1 MEGSVKEKIIK
12 HKNLVLF
19 LVLVLALL
27 GTYVFEE
34 RSNKLSEA
42 AQVKK
47 GTLLDVESLGEIK
60 AIKGIKLNFEK
71 RGASYFDKDTGLKL
85 SDARIS
91 EFFQIL
97 SMLQVKVFLDQ
108 ADVNKVGV
116 NFYIPDPTMRMSFQF
131 EKGDVTFVLG
141 KKLDYDQSFYM
152 QVIKGNSS
160 QIVLVKDE
168 SADPGVYQSDE
179 EYKKSDA
186 KYKRLEIVF
195 LLTNKYFHDTR
206 VFKDFDYVEDK
217 INFKS
222 ITVSTFRNKKY
233 SINFENST
241 TNPPAPKGINYFE
254 ENWVS
259 FHRFLSKLEG
269 KSLYY
274 PGDMKLLDEVLS
286 QLEVVDREGRKY
298 SMEVYK
304 RYGQENGYFLKT
316 SLNNIIYQVKPE
328 DAQYFFV
335 NVQDFWEKRI
345 GPKEKEYNFK
355 ITFYDGKSAE
365 VKVQDK
371 DLFKV
376 IPTDPLFT
384 ENSVRALEFKRLIEF
399 FKAEGNHVSEMPAN
413 QSELLKK
420 NILRVQFDKRN
431 LSVILEENEA
441 IIVDPD
447 LKLMIHHYI
456 GAKLPFSIKYEDYF
470 IAAKK

>member
-1 MEGSVKEKIIK
+1 MK
-12 HKNLVLF
+12 HKNLILFIVLI
-19 LVLVLALL
+19 LALV
-27 GTYVFEE
+27 GTYIFEE
-34 RSNKLSEA
+34 RSNRISEA
-42 AQVKK
+42 TLAKK
-47 GTLLDVESLGEIK
+47 GQLLDVESLGEIT
-60 AIKGIKLNFEK
+60 AIQGIKLNFEK
-71 RGASYFDKDTGLKL
+71 RGPAYFDKENGLKL
-85 SDARIS
+85 SEPRLA

-97 SMLQVKVFLDQ
+97 SGLKVKNFLNQ
-108 ADVNKVGV
+108 AEVNKVGA
-116 NFYIPDPTMRMSFQF
+116 NFYIPDPSMRMTFQF
-131 EKGDVTFVLG
+131 EKGAVTFVLG
-141 KKLDYDQSFYM
+141 KKLDFDQSFYM
-152 QVIKGNSS
+152 QVIKGSAS
-160 QIVLVKDE
+160 QIVIVNDE
-168 SADPGVYQSDE
+168 SPDPGVYQSDE

-195 LLTNKYFHDTR
+195 LLTNKYFHDAR
-206 VFKDFDYVEDK
+206 VFKDFNYVEDK

-222 ITVSTFRNKKY
+222 INVSTFRNKKY

-259 FHRFLSKLEG
+259 FHRFLTKLEG
-269 KSLYY
+269 KTLYY
-274 PGDMKLLDEVLS
+274 PGNPKLLDEVLS
-286 QLEVVDREGRKY
+286 QFEVVDREGRKY

-304 RYGQENGYFLKT
+304 HYGEENGYFLKT

-328 DAQYFFV
+328 DAQFFFV

-355 ITFYDGKSAE
+355 VTFYDGKSEE
-365 VKVQDK
+365 VKIEDK

-376 IPTDPLFT
+376 IPTNPKQT
-384 ENSVRALEFKRLIEF
+384 ESSIRALEFKRLIEF
-399 FKAEGNHVSEMPAN
+399 FKSEGNHVTDMPAN

-447 LKLMIHHYI
+447 LKIMIHHYI